1 MIRNRSLYF
10 THSVIEEYSL
20 PSRFSH
26 STPLVVEGMVEA
38 RNFPSPS
45 PQLKEPIETAKML
58 RISIFLP
65 GVNIWVFSKW
75 PKNLSLTYKN
85 WRVIEEEGFTY
96 ALDIILN
103 RIHEIVPLI
112 ISPFEAIA

>member
-1 MIRNRSLYF
+1 M
-10 THSVIEEYSL
+10 
-20 PSRFSH
+20 
-26 STPLVVEGMVEA
+26 GA

-45 PQLKEPIETAKML
+45 PQLKEPIETEKML
-58 RISIFLP
+58 RISIFLSD
-65 GVNIWVFSKW
+65 VSIWVFFPHDKKSVSDLQK
-75 PKNLSLTYKN
+75 LESDLM
-85 WRVIEEEGFTY
+85 TY